1 MIYIID
7 RFEGDI
13 AVCENEDR
21 ECVDIHRKHLPENS
35 REGSAIDIDDSGKI
49 VLLSE
54 IDRQKFVAEIREKIR
69 EKYAKK

>member
-35 REGSAIDIDDSGKI
+35 REGSAIDIDDTATI
-49 VLLSE
+49 VWSIE
-54 IDRQKFVAEIREKIR
+54 
-69 EKYAKK
+69 